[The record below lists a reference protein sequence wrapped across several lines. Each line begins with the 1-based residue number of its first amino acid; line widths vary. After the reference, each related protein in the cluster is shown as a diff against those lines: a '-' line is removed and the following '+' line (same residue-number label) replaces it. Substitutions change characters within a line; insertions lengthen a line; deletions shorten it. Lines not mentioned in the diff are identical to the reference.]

1 MYPHRT
7 TVGLEFP
14 IRLAPLL
21 GADRYQQSLIL
32 LVAVLALKKMIM
44 DQRHRC
50 CSIRSRELYLYKKV
64 HLLEALVAAY
74 LTRARL
80 GYGSHQFVEVSS
92 S

>member
-1 MYPHRT
+1 MDPHRV
-7 TVGLEFP
+7 TVGLESP

-32 LVAVLALKKMIM
+32 LVAVPALEQMIM
-44 DQRHRC
+44 DQRHC
-50 CSIRSRELYLYKKV
+50 FSSIRSRELYLYKTV
-64 HLLEALVAAY
+64 HLLVALVAAD
-74 LTRARL
+74 LTLARL